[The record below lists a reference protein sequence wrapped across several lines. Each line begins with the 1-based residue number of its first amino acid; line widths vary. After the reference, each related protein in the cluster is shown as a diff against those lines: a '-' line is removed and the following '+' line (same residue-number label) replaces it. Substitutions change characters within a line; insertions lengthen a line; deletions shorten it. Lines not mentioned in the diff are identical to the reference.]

1 MTPDEIAELKRLAE
15 ASHEVDSICEWYSPE
30 ACEDFDVEPVDAVFI
45 AAMKPET
52 ILRLIAHVE
61 ALQSKI
67 RQTAYEHLRTLD
79 ELADAQARIDRAL
92 SPACI
97 DYGHMDVALERVREA
112 LTGTS
117 GKSGDA

>member
-1 MTPDEIAELKRLAE
+1 MTPEEIADLKRLAE
-15 ASHEVDSICEWYSPE
+15 AANVDSGEPWYGRTWLDINGIYDQD
-30 ACEDFDVEPVDAVFI
+30 ADFV
-45 AAMKPET
+45 AAIKPET

-67 RQTAYEHLRTLD
+67 RQTAYEHLPTLD